1 MNLEHLWDKNN
12 QLIMTKNLALNERDY
27 GSLVGLNKKETAH
40 KYGDEQVHIWRR
52 SYEIAPPDG
61 ESLKQV
67 VNRVKPYFKNNIE
80 PKIKMKKNILIVA
93 HGNSLRAIMICV
105 GLYKPEEISKIEI
118 PTGKPFILYY
128 EKNKLIKSKYLI

>member
-1 MNLEHLWDKNN
+1 MPSGECLKDTLKRVLQLWDN
-12 QLIMTKNLALNERDY
+12 D
-27 GSLVGLNKKETAH
+27 
-40 KYGDEQVHIWRR
+40 
-52 SYEIAPPDG
+52 IAP
-61 ESLKQV
+61 
-67 VNRVKPYFKNNIE
+67 
-80 PKIKMKKNILIVA
+80 KILSGQKILIVA